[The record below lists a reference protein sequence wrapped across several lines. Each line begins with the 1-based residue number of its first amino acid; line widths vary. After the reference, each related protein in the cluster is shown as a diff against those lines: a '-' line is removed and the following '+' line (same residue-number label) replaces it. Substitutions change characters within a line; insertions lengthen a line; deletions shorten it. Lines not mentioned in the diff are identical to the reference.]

1 MIKSKRHP
9 WGNNL
14 GCRQNPLVFNIWF
27 CKKSRDKYILHYYR
41 KRMTS
46 WRRPWSQVGLWY
58 NRMQACP
65 LKVCVQCITGC
76 SINKTPQSSIIYHAS
91 FLSDP
96 FNLLSIWSLQSTCI
110 DPFSLLALIP
120 SVYLHWSLQ
129 STCIDP
135 FSLLALIPLVYFLSD
150 PFSLLSIWSI
160 QSTFYLIPS
169 VYLHW

>member
-65 LKVCVQCITGC
+65 LKVCVQCITDC

-96 FNLLSIWSLQSTCI
+96 FSLLSIWSLQSTFYLI
-110 DPFSLLALIP
+110 HSVYFLFDPFSLLALIGN
-120 SVYLHWSLQ
+120 Y
-129 STCIDP
+129 
-135 FSLLALIPLVYFLSD
+135 VYFIEKYVPECIKFLKT
-150 PFSLLSIWSI
+150 IW
-160 QSTFYLIPS
+160 
-169 VYLHW
+169 VE